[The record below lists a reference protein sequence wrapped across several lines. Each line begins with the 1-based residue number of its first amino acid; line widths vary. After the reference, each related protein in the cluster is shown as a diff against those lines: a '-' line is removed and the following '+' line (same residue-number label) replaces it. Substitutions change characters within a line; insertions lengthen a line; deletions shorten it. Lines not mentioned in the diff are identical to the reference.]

1 MESTQ
6 TKDGGKPDTLLRL
19 AGVENLTGLRKSTL
33 YRLIQEGKFPRGIR
47 LSARATAWS
56 LNAVSAWIEARKAE
70 GGAK

>member
-1 MESTQ
+1 MGKAHN
-6 TKDGGKPDTLLRL
+6 KDRLLRL
-19 AGVENLTGLRKSTL
+19 PEVEHLTALKKSSL

-56 LNAVSAWIEARKAE
+56 EKQVCDWVEERKND